1 MIAVINKTKRIL
13 IVEDDQEMQQIY
25 RDMFQDK
32 QDRYEIEFGNNAALA
47 SRKLEEK
54 TFDLIILDIIM
65 EPVPGDSLFVY
76 IRKTKMITT
85 PILVVSVL
93 SPELL
98 RNLKKI
104 NHVDFLKKPIK
115 EEELFER
122 IEKMTA

>member
-1 MIAVINKTKRIL
+1 MIAVMNKTKRIL

-25 RDMFQDK
+25 RDMFK
-32 QDRYEIEFGNNAALA
+32 GKEEYAIEFGNNAAVA

-76 IRKTKMITT
+76 IRKTKMIST

-93 SPELL
+93 SAELL
-98 RNLKKI
+98 RNLKEI

-115 EEELFER
+115 EKELFQR
-122 IEKMTA
+122 IEKMTG